1 MSSSI
6 LLGVSGGIA
15 AYKACT
21 VLRLLRE
28 SGHEVRVAP
37 TEAALRFVGAPT
49 WEALSGHP
57 VTTSV
62 WTDVHRVAHVELG
75 RWAELV
81 IVAPATADLLARAAA
96 GLADDLLTTSLL
108 TATCPILMSPAMHTE
123 MWQNPATQ
131 ANVGLLRSRGFHVL
145 DPAVGRLT
153 GADSGSG
160 RLPDPTDIVAA
171 GLALLAPRDFIGR
184 HVLVSAGGTREAV
197 DPVRYLG
204 NRSSGRQGVA
214 IAQRAAERGARVT
227 LVGANLDV
235 VVPAGID
242 VVAVESA
249 EQMGVAMRGLLPT
262 ADVII
267 MAAAVADFRPSDVS
281 DHKIKK
287 TSSAPT
293 AIELRTNPD
302 VLTTLTAARTSG
314 QIFIGFAAET
324 IGGDELMLAGRDKL
338 QRKGCDL
345 LVANDVSG
353 GQVFGQSTTAAIIV
367 DSRGGL
373 LAVPSTTKIDLAD
386 QLLDVVATWEPDAG

>member
-1 MSSSI
+1 M
-6 LLGVSGGIA
+6 SGGIA

-62 WTDVHRVAHVELG
+62 WTNVHRVAHVELG

-81 IVAPATADLLARAAA
+81 IVAPATADLLARAAV

-108 TATCPILMSPAMHTE
+108 TATCPILLSPAMHTE

-131 ANVGLLRSRGFHVL
+131 ANVALLRSRGFHVL

-171 GLALLAPRDFIGR
+171 GLALLAPQDFIGR

-249 EQMGVAMRGLLPT
+249 EQMSVAMLGLLPT

-302 VLTTLTAARTSG
+302 VLTTLTAARTPG

-386 QLLDVVATWEPDAG
+386 QLLDVVATWESEAG

>member
-1 MSSSI
+1 M
-6 LLGVSGGIA
+6 SGGIA

-62 WTDVHRVAHVELG
+62 WTNVHRVAHVELG

-81 IVAPATADLLARAAA
+81 IVAPATADLLARAAV

-108 TATCPILMSPAMHTE
+108 TATCPILLSPAMHTE

-131 ANVGLLRSRGFHVL
+131 ANVALLRSRGFHVL

-171 GLALLAPRDFIGR
+171 GLALLAPQDFIGR

-249 EQMGVAMRGLLPT
+249 EQMGVAMLGLLPT

-287 TSSAPT
+287 TTSAPT

-302 VLTTLTAARTSG
+302 VLTTLTAARTPG

-324 IGGDELMLAGRDKL
+324 IGGDELILAGRDKL

-386 QLLDVVATWEPDAG
+386 QLLDVVATWESEAG

>member
-1 MSSSI
+1 M
-6 LLGVSGGIA
+6 
-15 AYKACT
+15 
-21 VLRLLRE
+21 LRLLRE

-171 GLALLAPRDFIGR
+171 GLALLAPQDFIGR

-345 LVANDVSG
+345 LVANEVSG

>member
-1 MSSSI
+1 
-6 LLGVSGGIA
+6 
-15 AYKACT
+15 

-75 RWAELV
+75 RWADLV

-184 HVLVSAGGTREAV
+184 HVLVSAGGTREAL

-235 VVPAGID
+235 VVPAGIE

-249 EQMGVAMRGLLPT
+249 EQMGVAMLGLLPT
-262 ADVII
+262 ADVIV
-267 MAAAVADFRPSDVS
+267 MAAAVADFRPLDVS

-302 VLTTLTAARTSG
+302 VLATLTAARTPG

-353 GQVFGQSTTAAIIV
+353 GQVFGQSTTAAIIM
-367 DSRGGL
+367 DSRGGS

-386 QLLDVVATWEPDAG
+386 QLLDVVANWEPDAG

>member
-1 MSSSI
+1 M
-6 LLGVSGGIA
+6 
-15 AYKACT
+15 
-21 VLRLLRE
+21 
-28 SGHEVRVAP
+28 
-37 TEAALRFVGAPT
+37 
-49 WEALSGHP
+49 
-57 VTTSV
+57 
-62 WTDVHRVAHVELG
+62 
-75 RWAELV
+75 
-81 IVAPATADLLARAAA
+81 
-96 GLADDLLTTSLL
+96 
-108 TATCPILMSPAMHTE
+108 
-123 MWQNPATQ
+123 
-131 ANVGLLRSRGFHVL
+131 
-145 DPAVGRLT
+145 
-153 GADSGSG
+153 
-160 RLPDPTDIVAA
+160 
-171 GLALLAPRDFIGR
+171 
-184 HVLVSAGGTREAV
+184 
-197 DPVRYLG
+197 
-204 NRSSGRQGVA
+204 
-214 IAQRAAERGARVT
+214 
-227 LVGANLDV
+227 GANLDV

-249 EQMGVAMRGLLPT
+249 EQMGVAMLGLLPT

-287 TSSAPT
+287 TTSAPT

-302 VLTTLTAARTSG
+302 VLTTLTAARTPG

-386 QLLDVVATWEPDAG
+386 QLLDVVATWESEAG

>member
-1 MSSSI
+1 
-6 LLGVSGGIA
+6 VSGGIA

-62 WTDVHRVAHVELG
+62 WTNVHRVAHVELG

-81 IVAPATADLLARAAA
+81 IVAPATADLLARAAV

-108 TATCPILMSPAMHTE
+108 TATCPILLSPAMHTE

-131 ANVGLLRSRGFHVL
+131 ANVALLRSRGFHVL

-171 GLALLAPRDFIGR
+171 GLALLAPQDFIGR

-249 EQMGVAMRGLLPT
+249 EQMGVAMLGLLPT

-302 VLTTLTAARTSG
+302 VLTTLTAARTPG
-314 QIFIGFAAET
+314 QMFIGFAAET

-386 QLLDVVATWEPDAG
+386 QLLDVVATWESEAG

>member
-1 MSSSI
+1 
-6 LLGVSGGIA
+6 VSGGIA

-62 WTDVHRVAHVELG
+62 WTNVHRVAHVELG
-75 RWAELV
+75 RWDELV
-81 IVAPATADLLARAAA
+81 IVAPATADLLARAAV

-108 TATCPILMSPAMHTE
+108 TATCPILLSPAMHTE

-131 ANVGLLRSRGFHVL
+131 ANVALLRSRGFHVL

-171 GLALLAPRDFIGR
+171 GLALLAPQDFIGR

-249 EQMGVAMRGLLPT
+249 EQMGVAMLGLLPT

-302 VLTTLTAARTSG
+302 VLTTLTAARTPG

-386 QLLDVVATWEPDAG
+386 QLLDVVATWESEAG

>member
-1 MSSSI
+1 
-6 LLGVSGGIA
+6 VSGGIA

-62 WTDVHRVAHVELG
+62 WTNVHRVAHVELG

-81 IVAPATADLLARAAA
+81 IVAPATADLLARAAV

-108 TATCPILMSPAMHTE
+108 TATCPILLSPAMHTE

-131 ANVGLLRSRGFHVL
+131 ANVALLRSRGFHVL

-171 GLALLAPRDFIGR
+171 GLALLAPQDFIGR

-249 EQMGVAMRGLLPT
+249 EQMGVAMLGLLPT

-302 VLTTLTAARTSG
+302 VLTTLTAARTPG

-386 QLLDVVATWEPDAG
+386 QLLDVVATWESEAG

>member
-1 MSSSI
+1 M
-6 LLGVSGGIA
+6 SGGIA

-62 WTDVHRVAHVELG
+62 WTNVHRVAHVELG
-75 RWAELV
+75 RWDELV
-81 IVAPATADLLARAAA
+81 IVAPATADLLARAAV

-108 TATCPILMSPAMHTE
+108 TATCPILLSPAMHTE

-131 ANVGLLRSRGFHVL
+131 ANVALLRSRGFHVL

-171 GLALLAPRDFIGR
+171 GLALLAPQDFIGR

-249 EQMGVAMRGLLPT
+249 EQMGVAMLGLLPT

-302 VLTTLTAARTSG
+302 VLTTLTAARTPG

-386 QLLDVVATWEPDAG
+386 QLLDVVATWESEAG

>member
-1 MSSSI
+1 M
-6 LLGVSGGIA
+6 
-15 AYKACT
+15 
-21 VLRLLRE
+21 LRLLRE

-75 RWAELV
+75 RWADLV

-153 GADSGSG
+153 GADSGLG

-171 GLALLAPRDFIGR
+171 GLALLAPRDFTGR
-184 HVLVSAGGTREAV
+184 HVLVSAGGTREAL

-235 VVPAGID
+235 VVPAGIE

-249 EQMGVAMRGLLPT
+249 EQMGVAMLGLLPT
-262 ADVII
+262 ADVIV
-267 MAAAVADFRPSDVS
+267 MAAAVADFRPLDVS

-302 VLTTLTAARTSG
+302 VLATLTAARTPG

-353 GQVFGQSTTAAIIV
+353 GQVFGQSTTAAIIM
-367 DSRGGL
+367 DSRGGS

-386 QLLDVVATWEPDAG
+386 QLLDVVANWEPDAG

>member
-1 MSSSI
+1 M
-6 LLGVSGGIA
+6 SGGIA

-62 WTDVHRVAHVELG
+62 WTNVHRVAHVELG

-81 IVAPATADLLARAAA
+81 IVAPATADLLARAAV

-108 TATCPILMSPAMHTE
+108 TATCPILLSPAMHTE

-131 ANVGLLRSRGFHVL
+131 ANVALLRSRGFHVL

-171 GLALLAPRDFIGR
+171 GLALLAPQDFIGR

-249 EQMGVAMRGLLPT
+249 EQMGVAMLGLLPT

-287 TSSAPT
+287 TTSAPT

-302 VLTTLTAARTSG
+302 VLTTLTAARTPG

-386 QLLDVVATWEPDAG
+386 QLLDVVATWESEAG

>member
-1 MSSSI
+1 M
-6 LLGVSGGIA
+6 SGGIA

-62 WTDVHRVAHVELG
+62 WTNVHRVAHVELG

-81 IVAPATADLLARAAA
+81 IVAPATADLLARAAV

-108 TATCPILMSPAMHTE
+108 TATCPILLSPAMHTE

-131 ANVGLLRSRGFHVL
+131 ANVALLRSRGFHVL

-171 GLALLAPRDFIGR
+171 GLALLAPQDFIGR
-184 HVLVSAGGTREAV
+184 HVLVSAGGTREAL

-249 EQMGVAMRGLLPT
+249 EQMGVAMLGLLPT

-302 VLTTLTAARTSG
+302 VLTTLTAARTPG

-386 QLLDVVATWEPDAG
+386 QLLDVVATWESEAG

>member
-1 MSSSI
+1 M
-6 LLGVSGGIA
+6 
-15 AYKACT
+15 
-21 VLRLLRE
+21 LRLLRE

-62 WTDVHRVAHVELG
+62 WTNVHRVAHVELG

-81 IVAPATADLLARAAA
+81 IVAPATADLLARAAV

-108 TATCPILMSPAMHTE
+108 TATCPILLSPAMHTE

-131 ANVGLLRSRGFHVL
+131 ANVALLRSRGFHVL

-171 GLALLAPRDFIGR
+171 GLALLAPQDFIGR

-249 EQMGVAMRGLLPT
+249 EQMGVAMLGLLPT

-302 VLTTLTAARTSG
+302 VLTTLTAARTPG

-386 QLLDVVATWEPDAG
+386 QLLDVVATWESEAG

>member
-1 MSSSI
+1 M
-6 LLGVSGGIA
+6 
-15 AYKACT
+15 
-21 VLRLLRE
+21 LRLLRE

-75 RWAELV
+75 RWADLV

-171 GLALLAPRDFIGR
+171 GLALLAPRDFTGR
-184 HVLVSAGGTREAV
+184 HVLVSAGGTREAL

-235 VVPAGID
+235 VVPAGIE

-249 EQMGVAMRGLLPT
+249 EQMGVAMLGLLPT
-262 ADVII
+262 ADVIV
-267 MAAAVADFRPSDVS
+267 MAAAVADFRPLDVS

-302 VLTTLTAARTSG
+302 VLATLTAARTPG

-353 GQVFGQSTTAAIIV
+353 GQVFGQSTTAAIIM
-367 DSRGGL
+367 DSRGGS

-386 QLLDVVATWEPDAG
+386 QLLDVVANWEPDAG

>member
-1 MSSSI
+1 M
-6 LLGVSGGIA
+6 SGGIA

-62 WTDVHRVAHVELG
+62 WTNVHRVAHVELG

-81 IVAPATADLLARAAA
+81 IVAPATADLLARAAV

-108 TATCPILMSPAMHTE
+108 TATCPILLSPAMHTE

-131 ANVGLLRSRGFHVL
+131 ANVALLRSRGFHVL

-171 GLALLAPRDFIGR
+171 GLALLAPQDFIGR

-249 EQMGVAMRGLLPT
+249 EQMGVAMLGLLPT

-302 VLTTLTAARTSG
+302 VLTTLTAARTPG
-314 QIFIGFAAET
+314 QMFIGFAAET

-386 QLLDVVATWEPDAG
+386 QLLDVVATWESEAG

>member
-1 MSSSI
+1 M
-6 LLGVSGGIA
+6 SGGIA

-62 WTDVHRVAHVELG
+62 WTNVHRVAHVELG

-81 IVAPATADLLARAAA
+81 IVAPATADLLARAAV

-108 TATCPILMSPAMHTE
+108 TATCPILLSPAMHTE

-131 ANVGLLRSRGFHVL
+131 ANVALLRSRGFHVL

-171 GLALLAPRDFIGR
+171 GLALLAPQDFIGR

-249 EQMGVAMRGLLPT
+249 EQMGVAMLGLLPT

-302 VLTTLTAARTSG
+302 VLTTLTAARTPG

-386 QLLDVVATWEPDAG
+386 QLLDVVATWESEAG

>member
-1 MSSSI
+1 M
-6 LLGVSGGIA
+6 GVSGGIA

-62 WTDVHRVAHVELG
+62 WTNVHRVAHVELG

-81 IVAPATADLLARAAA
+81 IVAPATADLLARAAV

-108 TATCPILMSPAMHTE
+108 TATCPILLSPAMHTE

-131 ANVGLLRSRGFHVL
+131 ANVALLRSRGFHVL

-171 GLALLAPRDFIGR
+171 GLALLAPQDFIGR

-249 EQMGVAMRGLLPT
+249 EQMGVAMLGLLPT

-302 VLTTLTAARTSG
+302 VLTTLTAARTPG

-386 QLLDVVATWEPDAG
+386 QLLDVVATWESEAG

>member
-1 MSSSI
+1 
-6 LLGVSGGIA
+6 VSGGIA

-62 WTDVHRVAHVELG
+62 WTNVHRVAHVELG

-81 IVAPATADLLARAAA
+81 IVAPATADLLARAAV

-108 TATCPILMSPAMHTE
+108 TATCPILLSPAMHTE

-131 ANVGLLRSRGFHVL
+131 ANVALLRSRGFHVL

-171 GLALLAPRDFIGR
+171 GLALLAPQDFIGR

-249 EQMGVAMRGLLPT
+249 EQMGVAMLGLLPT

-386 QLLDVVATWEPDAG
+386 QLLDVVATWESEAG

>member
-1 MSSSI
+1 M
-6 LLGVSGGIA
+6 
-15 AYKACT
+15 
-21 VLRLLRE
+21 LRLLRE

-75 RWAELV
+75 RWADLV

-184 HVLVSAGGTREAV
+184 HVLVSAGGTREAL

-235 VVPAGID
+235 VVPAGIE

-249 EQMGVAMRGLLPT
+249 EQMGVAMLGLLPT
-262 ADVII
+262 ADVIV
-267 MAAAVADFRPSDVS
+267 MAAAVADFRPLDVS

-302 VLTTLTAARTSG
+302 VLATLTAARTPG

-353 GQVFGQSTTAAIIV
+353 GQVFGQSTTAAIIM
-367 DSRGGL
+367 DSRGGS

-386 QLLDVVATWEPDAG
+386 QLLDVVANWEPDAG

>member
-1 MSSSI
+1 M
-6 LLGVSGGIA
+6 
-15 AYKACT
+15 
-21 VLRLLRE
+21 LRLLRE

>member
-1 MSSSI
+1 M

-62 WTDVHRVAHVELG
+62 WTNVHRVAHVELG

-81 IVAPATADLLARAAA
+81 IVAPATADLLARAAV

-108 TATCPILMSPAMHTE
+108 TATCPILLSPAMHTE

-131 ANVGLLRSRGFHVL
+131 ANVALLRSRGFHVL

-171 GLALLAPRDFIGR
+171 GLALLAPQDFIGR

-249 EQMGVAMRGLLPT
+249 EQMGVAMLGLLPT

-302 VLTTLTAARTSG
+302 VLTTLTAARTPG

-386 QLLDVVATWEPDAG
+386 QLLDVVATWESEAG